1 VVLIINSLGAL
12 AIVALFG
19 YLSRRVA
26 LFKHE
31 EIHAFSAF
39 VYYFGLPSLFLVK
52 TATMEPTRHDA
63 WIAVG
68 SLLPVAA
75 IFAVLLALHAAKAL
89 SRERF
94 VASALAVVFGSNA
107 FFGLAFFQALY
118 GEGELRGPVLAAT
131 ILGITGVTG
140 SVFLFEYGV
149 SDRHSRHS
157 ILNVFRSPIVL
168 AVATGAVFGLFGW
181 TPAILFKPLGML
193 GHAAPTVAVFVLGMF
208 VHDHLE
214 RENLRAAAPYAALRL
229 LSLPAAGFL
238 MIWLGEEAFGA
249 DAEFLFLQTGVPAAI
264 SIAIFAQ
271 RYRFM
276 VGPLTG
282 MVVLTSLVSFPVL
295 ALLYL
300 AANAMGW

>member
-1 VVLIINSLGAL
+1 
-12 AIVALFG
+12 
-19 YLSRRVA
+19 
-26 LFKHE
+26 
-31 EIHAFSAF
+31 
-39 VYYFGLPSLFLVK
+39 
-52 TATMEPTRHDA
+52 
-63 WIAVG
+63 
-68 SLLPVAA
+68 
-75 IFAVLLALHAAKAL
+75 
-89 SRERF
+89 
-94 VASALAVVFGSNA
+94 
-107 FFGLAFFQALY
+107 
-118 GEGELRGPVLAAT
+118 
-131 ILGITGVTG
+131 
-140 SVFLFEYGV
+140 
-149 SDRHSRHS
+149 
-157 ILNVFRSPIVL
+157 
-168 AVATGAVFGLFGW
+168 
-181 TPAILFKPLGML
+181 
-193 GHAAPTVAVFVLGMF
+193 MF